1 MEIDFIMKSTR
12 DRILHTLLKKPG
24 ATIKDLAKAVD
35 INPIS
40 VRHHLTNLQVEG
52 LVSAQEK
59 RHGVGRPRLMYSL
72 TEHGMEQFPTR
83 YLRLTSRLLDQLKSS
98 LPEPMV
104 SKLFAEM
111 ATSLAD
117 DYAEQMQG
125 LSMEERLE
133 LICELLAEEG
143 FTVEWEKIEGQYRIH
158 EITCPYLQI
167 GQEHPEVC
175 TVDQTLIS
183 KMLAVPAEKVQCILD
198 GSAHCTYVVQP
209 TEVAKN

>member
-1 MEIDFIMKSTR
+1 MKSTR
-12 DRILHTLLKKPG
+12 ERILHTLLKHPDS
-24 ATIKDLAKAVD
+24 TINDLAAAVN

-52 LVSAQEK
+52 LVHAEEE
-59 RHGVGRPRLMYSL
+59 RHGVGRPRLIYSL
-72 TEHGMEQFPTR
+72 TEHGLERFPTR
-83 YLRLTSRLLDQLKSS
+83 YLRLTSRLLDQLKTS

-111 ATSLAD
+111 ASSLAE

-125 LSMEERLE
+125 LSMEERLD
-133 LICELLAEEG
+133 LISDLLEEEG
-143 FTVEWEKIEGQYRIH
+143 FTVEWEKLDDQYRIH

-167 GQEHPEVC
+167 GHNHPEVC

-183 KMLAVPAEKVQCILD
+183 KMLAVPAEKVECILD
-198 GSAHCTYVVQP
+198 GSAHCTYVVQAS
-209 TEVAKN
+209 TSKKKTEEVA